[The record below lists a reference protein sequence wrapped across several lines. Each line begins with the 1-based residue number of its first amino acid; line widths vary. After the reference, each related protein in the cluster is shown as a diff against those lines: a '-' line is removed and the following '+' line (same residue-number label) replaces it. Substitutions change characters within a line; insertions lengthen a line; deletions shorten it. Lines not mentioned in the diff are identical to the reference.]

1 MDSQLV
7 LTWEQIE
14 QFATIKHLK
23 KQLTRKAKRQRLSKA
38 TWKTYRY
45 WLNKFIPYTEK
56 TPDELIEEAQRDPE
70 ETENLLIDFKNWC
83 IDQGLDENVA
93 INGTHGPVRGFFR
106 HNNVNTINWKTPL
119 KTERKVGRTDDNYP
133 LFVRSE
139 KNGKKKLVLNRPLL
153 QEFQSKLNYRDQ
165 MILDC
170 LISTGLDDGDL
181 LKQNVDFVTSQNQ
194 PRLYLN
200 NHRQKTLEGIHVF
213 FSLVASKKL
222 RGYVRKE
229 RADSQPDDPLFITTL
244 SERKKAF
251 RKQYGRGYKNE
262 DLDLLPKGNRLTPEG
277 LAINFRRA
285 AEQFGIPLVKGQQS
299 PLRPKRLRKVFETAC
314 TYAGVDPNIRDIF
327 MGHKGNQSKTYE
339 GKSREELEFYYELV
353 EPKITIQVE
362 ESDEIEV
369 IREESKKKISE
380 ISAKLEEYQKRE
392 LSDKD
397 ADKIIEQMRKTRPE
411 WIRAVESAY
420 EEVRKKTTIALNE
433 EMKREFGMTDKD
445 LEEFHVWKKGMIK
458 KIKEKEKLIR
468 IQTNVNNPI

>member
-1 MDSQLV
+1 VSYRDMEHQLA
-7 LTWEQIE
+7 LTWKEIE

-45 WLNKFIPYTEK
+45 WLNKFIPYTRK
-56 TPDELIEEAQRDPE
+56 TPDLLIEEAQRDPE

-83 IDQGLDENVA
+83 IDNGLDENVA

-139 KNGKKKLVLNRPLL
+139 KNGKKKLVLNRSLL

-181 LKQNVDFVTSQNQ
+181 LKLNVDFVTSQNQ

-222 RGYVRKE
+222 REYVRKE
-229 RADSQPDDPLFITTL
+229 RVDSQPDEPLFITTL

-251 RKQYGRGYKNE
+251 RRQYGREYKNQ

-277 LAINFRRA
+277 LAINFRRGA
-285 AEQFGIPLVKGQQS
+285 DQFGIPLVKGQQS

-314 TYAGVDPNIRDIF
+314 THAGVDPNIRDIF
-327 MGHKGNQSKTYE
+327 MGHKGSQSKTYE

-353 EPKITIQVE
+353 EPKITIQIE
-362 ESDEIEV
+362 ESDEIEAV
-369 IREESKKKISE
+369 REELAKKVEEKD
-380 ISAKLEEYQKRE
+380 AKLEELAKTVEEIKNQQFETQKT
-392 LSDKD
+392 LTHSV
-397 ADKIIEQMRKTRPE
+397 IESL
-411 WIRAVESAY
+411 VESLA
-420 EEVRKKTTIALNE
+420 EWDRAGGKVPKGKKEAWKRKLELENRLFREIALLKKSTGKEYKVNL
-433 EMKREFGMTDKD
+433 KD
-445 LEEFHVWKKGMIK
+445 YE
-458 KIKEKEKLIR
+458 
-468 IQTNVNNPI
+468 